1 MAAAAIPS
9 TTIDD
14 GRRLPPLPTDGGDDG
29 EGADVVDCDASE
41 SDPSS
46 LVDRAE
52 LVPIGMLTRDDERE
66 MLSVMRRLSSDVGG
80 RRRDVDVVVGGGGR
94 DDDDDAVATTDAR
107 RRRRDA
113 TIVERLLERLA
124 KEEECR
130 QGNRRDDD
138 IAKRAATIHNLAIRA
153 WAYANVRGSAERA
166 ERVLR
171 RLRVAHDVGERG
183 RKVTTAAPGNARSS
197 SSPRPDVYSFA
208 YCYAAWY
215 RESTFASAKVKA
227 ATTGDDD
234 LRASSM
240 PMRRAEGVLRSMKQV
255 LMRNDDRVQSDRS
268 SNMVEDVNL
277 LLTMWSNTH
286 VDLPEL
292 SETFLRFLADEGG
305 GEKGGDVD
313 LWLNTRSFNLVI
325 NGEFSPSIRNDMLI
339 VQAIFFA
346 SNLTQLIGKLG
357 RRAEGATKP

>member
-1 MAAAAIPS
+1 VAAAAIPS

-29 EGADVVDCDASE
+29 EGEDVVDCDASE

-113 TIVERLLERLA
+113 TIVERLLDRLA

-138 IAKRAATIHNLAIRA
+138 IAKRAATMHNLAIRA

-183 RKVTTAAPGNARSS
+183 RKATTAAPGNARSS
-197 SSPRPDVYSFA
+197 SSPRPDVYSFVQRIDIRI
-208 YCYAAWY
+208 
-215 RESTFASAKVKA
+215 RESES
-227 ATTGDDD
+227 GDD
-234 LRASSM
+234 
-240 PMRRAEGVLRSMKQV
+240 
-255 LMRNDDRVQSDRS
+255 
-268 SNMVEDVNL
+268 
-277 LLTMWSNTH
+277 
-286 VDLPEL
+286 
-292 SETFLRFLADEGG
+292 
-305 GEKGGDVD
+305 
-313 LWLNTRSFNLVI
+313 
-325 NGEFSPSIRNDMLI
+325 
-339 VQAIFFA
+339 
-346 SNLTQLIGKLG
+346 G
-357 RRAEGATKP
+357 R